1 MDEDVKRLQQGLIEV
16 EIEAERLLLA
26 RQEVIS
32 TLGIQN
38 WSALNFHIPDLCYIL
53 FLVETVG

>member
-38 WSALNFHIPDLCYIL
+38 WSA
-53 FLVETVG
+53 